1 MKYKNQIKNG
11 NVIQLI
17 DLWCKIMNKRS
28 LIKYTA
34 AITAGSI
41 LSDSLVF
48 AKKKE
53 KDPIDFKSMTEIA
66 QPITPNERKQRLSKA
81 QELMQDQ
88 DIEALVLEAGSALIY
103 FTGVKWRRSERFTG
117 AVIP

>member
-1 MKYKNQIKNG
+1 
-11 NVIQLI
+11 
-17 DLWCKIMNKRS
+17 MNKRS

-53 KDPIDFKSMTEIA
+53 KEPIDFKSMTKTA
-66 QPITPNERKQRLSKA
+66 QPITPNERKQRLRKKMT
-81 QELMQDQ
+81 L
-88 DIEALVLEAGSALIY
+88 LVLLKLRSLGSY
-103 FTGVKWRRSERFTG
+103 
-117 AVIP
+117 